1 MRKIAFLLLVLIIA
15 GCGNQ
20 RKLNEALKSPN
31 PNYKLTVAKEFYAAE
46 DFFRALPLLEN
57 LVPVTKGSRL
67 GEEVYYYYAKTHYN
81 LKDYYLAGYYLKN
94 FAKIYPVSEQAEECA
109 FLGAY
114 CSYLLSPDP
123 SLDQEETYDALTDF
137 QIFLNKF
144 PETAK
149 KDTCNQ
155 LIDNLLTKL
164 EDKAYANASLYY
176 QIGEYKAAS
185 VALADML
192 EKYPNSKYKEDLLF
206 LILKSKFKLAENSV
220 EYKKET
226 RFKETIK
233 SYHIFVAAFPESKMV
248 KEANDYK
255 MFAENELADLQKNKK

>member
-1 MRKIAFLLLVLIIA
+1 MRKIVFLLLVLVVA
-15 GCGNQ
+15 GCSNQ

-31 PNYKLTVAKEFYAAE
+31 PNYKFTVAKEFYAND

-67 GEEVYYYYAKTHYN
+67 GEDVYYYYAKTHYN

-94 FAKIYPVSEQAEECA
+94 FAKIYPVSDKAEECY

-144 PETAK
+144 PETTR
-149 KDTCNQ
+149 KDTCNI
-155 LIDNLLTKL
+155 LVDNLLDKL

-185 VALADML
+185 TALTDMV
-192 EKYPNSKYKEDLLF
+192 EKYPNSKHKEELLF
-206 LILKSKFKLAENSV
+206 LTLKSKFKLAENSV
-220 EYKKET
+220 QYKKER

-233 SYHIFVAAFPESKMV
+233 SYHIFVAAFPDSKKI

-255 MFAENELADLQKNKK
+255 AFAEKELADLQKNKK